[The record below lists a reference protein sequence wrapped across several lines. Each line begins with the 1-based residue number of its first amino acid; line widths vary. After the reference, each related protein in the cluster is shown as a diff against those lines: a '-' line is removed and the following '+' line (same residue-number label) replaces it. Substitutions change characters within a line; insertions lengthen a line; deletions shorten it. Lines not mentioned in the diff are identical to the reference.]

1 MDRPLSAYRRL
12 ESAVTEEEFRALLK
26 LQDGDNSEFILE
38 SEVVWT
44 AKVRF
49 DINEQP
55 KMIWSSSTDKQLAIE
70 DLAYQY
76 FGKQSANNR
85 E

>member
-1 MDRPLSAYRRL
+1 M
-12 ESAVTEEEFRALLK
+12 TEEEFRALLK
-26 LQDGDNSEFILE
+26 IQDGEDSELIVN

-44 AKVRF
+44 ATVRF
-49 DINEQP
+49 DINTQP
-55 KMIWSSSTDKQLAIE
+55 KLIWSSSTDKDLAIE

-76 FGKQSANNR
+76 FGNHS

>member
-1 MDRPLSAYRRL
+1 MSLLAYRRL
-12 ESAVTEEEFRALLK
+12 ESAMTEEEFRALLK
-26 LQDGDNSEFILE
+26 IQGGDDAELIVE

-44 AKVRF
+44 AKIRF
-49 DINEQP
+49 DINTQP
-55 KMIWSSSTDKQLAIE
+55 KLLWSSSTDKDLAIE

-76 FGKQSANNR
+76 FGDESADIR